1 MTLGKITLT
10 NDEINEYNRLKQ
22 MIREARTRMEISLYT
37 KRAEEILERGRLR
50 YVNKLEKNNGPQ
62 VKGIQEKS
70 RTKEKKLKLSAY
82 AAASPSHALPPQVK
96 RSPILTKL
104 AKSNSG
110 R

>member
-22 MIREARTRMEISLYT
+22 MIREARTRLEISLYT
-37 KRAEEILERGRLR
+37 KRAEEILDKGRLR
-50 YVNKLEKNNGPQ
+50 YVNKLENGNKPQ
-62 VKGIQEKS
+62 IKGIQEKS
-70 RTKEKKLKLSAY
+70 KPKEKKLKLSAY
-82 AAASPSHALPPQVK
+82 AAVSHSHTLPQHIK
-96 RSPILTKL
+96 RSPIVTKL